1 MKAAVWVG
9 LGALAALAA
18 APLVLEPYPLTL
30 LLQFFAYGLAL
41 LGLNLLFGYTGL
53 LSFGQALFVAL
64 GAYSAAVCTRK
75 LGWHSF
81 ELVLGVAVVVAV
93 VVAVPI
99 GLLCVR
105 YVSIFF
111 GMLTLA
117 FGMLFHSFLFKFYLV
132 TGGDGGMLVERPSL
146 FGMRFA
152 EMDKTMFLTRP
163 FYWYALG
170 LLAVGTVVM
179 WRIVHSP
186 FGLHLSAIRENARK
200 AEYLGVEVRRLR
212 LIAFVIAAAFA
223 AVGGTLLGVRTGLAD
238 PELAY
243 WTHSGN
249 LIFMTLL
256 GGFSNFAGPLVG
268 AGVFIFLQDS
278 LMSFTQY
285 WRLVLGVVLV
295 VIVVLFPRGLVG
307 LAQSLVAR
315 LLRRRRD
322 AHAHR
327 NA

>member
-1 MKAAVWVG
+1 VKPVFWLG

-18 APLVLEPYPLTL
+18 APFVLEPYPLTL
-30 LLQFFAYGLAL
+30 LLQFLAYGIAL

-53 LSFGQALFVAL
+53 LSFGQALFVAV
-64 GAYSAAVCTRK
+64 GAYSAAVCTKK

-81 ELVLGVAVVVAV
+81 ELILALAVVAAV
-93 VVAVPI
+93 VLAVPI

-117 FGMLFHSFLFKFYLV
+117 FGMLFHSFLFKFYAV

-152 EMDKTMFLTRP
+152 GMDKTAFLTRP
-163 FYWYALG
+163 FYFYALG
-170 LLAVGTVVM
+170 LLTLGTLLM
-179 WRIVHSP
+179 WRLVHSP

-212 LIAFVIAAAFA
+212 LIAFVIAAAYA
-223 AVGGTLLGVRTGLAD
+223 AVGGTILGVRTGLAD

-243 WTHSGN
+243 WTHSGT
-249 LIFMTLL
+249 LIFMTVL
-256 GGFSNFAGPLVG
+256 GGFSSFAGPLVG
-268 AGVFIFLQDS
+268 AAVFIFLQDT
-278 LMSFTQY
+278 LMSHTEY
-285 WRLVLGVVLV
+285 WRLVMGVVLA

-307 LAQSLVAR
+307 LAQTLLAR
-315 LLRRRRD
+315 AGRWRRD
-322 AHAHR
+322 ASAD
-327 NA
+327 

>member
-1 MKAAVWVG
+1 VKLAAWLG
-9 LGALAALAA
+9 LAAFAALAV

-53 LSFGQALFVAL
+53 LSFGQALFLAL

-81 ELVLGVAVVVAV
+81 ELILVVATVAAV
-93 VVAVPI
+93 VVAVPV

-117 FGMLFHSFLFKFYLV
+117 FGMLFHSFLFKFYAV
-132 TGGDGGMLVERPSL
+132 TGGDGGMLVERPTL
-146 FGMRFA
+146 FGMRFSG
-152 EMDKTMFLTRP
+152 MDKTLFLTRP
-163 FYWYALG
+163 FYWYALA
-170 LLAVGTVVM
+170 LLALGTGLM
-179 WRIVHSP
+179 WRLVHSP

-212 LIAFVIAAAFA
+212 LIAFVIAAVYA
-223 AVGGTLLGVRTGLAD
+223 AVGGTLLGIRTGLAD

-249 LIFMTLL
+249 LIFMTVL
-256 GGFSNFAGPLVG
+256 GGFSSFAGPLVG

-285 WRLVLGVVLV
+285 WRLVMGIVLV

-307 LAQSLVAR
+307 LAQALVAR
-315 LLRRRRD
+315 LTRWRRD
-322 AHAHR
+322 ARAD
-327 NA
+327 

>member
-1 MKAAVWVG
+1 VKLAAWLG
-9 LGALAALAA
+9 LGALAALAV

-30 LLQFFAYGLAL
+30 LLQFFAYGITL

-81 ELVLGVAVVVAV
+81 ELILVVATV
-93 VVAVPI
+93 AAVAVAVPV
-99 GLLCVR
+99 GMLCVR

-117 FGMLFHSFLFKFYLV
+117 FGMLFHSFLFKFYTV
-132 TGGDGGMLVERPSL
+132 TGGDGGMLVERPTL
-146 FGMRFA
+146 LGMRFSG
-152 EMDKTMFLTRP
+152 MDKTLFLTRP
-163 FYWYALG
+163 FYWYALC
-170 LLAVGTVVM
+170 LLALGTVLM
-179 WRIVHSP
+179 WRLVHSP
-186 FGLHLSAIRENARK
+186 LGLHLSAIRENARK

-212 LIAFVIAAAFA
+212 LIAFVIAAVYA
-223 AVGGTLLGVRTGLAD
+223 AVGGTLLGIRTGLAD

-249 LIFMTLL
+249 LIFMTVL
-256 GGFSNFAGPLVG
+256 GGFSSFAGPLVG

-285 WRLVLGVVLV
+285 WRLVMGVVLV

-307 LAQSLVAR
+307 LAQAMVAR
-315 LLRRRRD
+315 LTGRRRD
-322 AHAHR
+322 ARAD
-327 NA
+327 

>member
-1 MKAAVWVG
+1 
-9 LGALAALAA
+9 
-18 APLVLEPYPLTL
+18 
-30 LLQFFAYGLAL
+30 
-41 LGLNLLFGYTGL
+41 
-53 LSFGQALFVAL
+53 
-64 GAYSAAVCTRK
+64 
-75 LGWHSF
+75 
-81 ELVLGVAVVVAV
+81 
-93 VVAVPI
+93 
-99 GLLCVR
+99 
-105 YVSIFF
+105 
-111 GMLTLA
+111 
-117 FGMLFHSFLFKFYLV
+117 
-132 TGGDGGMLVERPSL
+132 
-146 FGMRFA
+146 MRFA

-212 LIAFVIAAAFA
+212 LIAFVIASAFA